1 MSTYITLTS
10 DTKAEVF
17 ADAIAQVSGAL
28 KSGGIAVL
36 PAEHGYLYICDAFD
50 HDAVHRIH
58 ILRGDEAF
66 TACQVIVGKSEVL
79 AGLSLDFDSE
89 LQSLAKEFWPGLLT
103 MHLMPHAGLNWDLG
117 DGGELSEFAVRVPA
131 QEILRAVAE
140 ATGPLA
146 VASASIAGRSATR
159 EIDFVPALESSIAI
173 YVDLGVLPEG
183 PGSTV
188 IRRQILGKPGGL
200 EVTRVGAISHAELS
214 AIVPT
219 IVPTIL
225 PTSGGP
231 VN

>member
-146 VASASIAGRSATR
+146 VASAAITGRPATR
-159 EIDFVPALESSIAI
+159 EIELVPVSLLVATAFRSTHASISGTIQRRRWSAL
-173 YVDLGVLPEG
+173 
-183 PGSTV
+183 
-188 IRRQILGKPGGL
+188 L
-200 EVTRVGAISHAELS
+200 EKRMLQCQPMLS
-214 AIVPT
+214 R
-219 IVPTIL
+219 
-225 PTSGGP
+225 S
-231 VN
+231 